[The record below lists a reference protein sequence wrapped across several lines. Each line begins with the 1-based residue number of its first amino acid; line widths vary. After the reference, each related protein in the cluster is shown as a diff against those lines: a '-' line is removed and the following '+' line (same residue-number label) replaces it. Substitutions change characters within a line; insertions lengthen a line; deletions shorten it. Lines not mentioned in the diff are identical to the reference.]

1 MLTMLQ
7 ETIAETH
14 AYLGRLMRQRLN
26 LRLSEP
32 VDYLLGRGRHAW
44 RATVASDLEQSGKC
58 RRCGTHRCDHFSRNG
73 HRPRTLG
80 LLDYVLALQ
89 LPRVVC
95 TCGGSVALDFKGLLR
110 PYQRLGDE
118 IDAQIHRWGAIS
130 ISLREMQAE
139 LAHSAVGRLGLRTIN
154 ERLHQLGELTPDL
167 DATQVPPIL
176 QIDAI
181 WFTQLYL
188 IHSLYSYK

>member
-1 MLTMLQ
+1 M
-7 ETIAETH
+7 APVGH
-14 AYLGRLMRQRLN
+14 AR
-26 LRLSEP
+26 
-32 VDYLLGRGRHAW
+32 
-44 RATVASDLEQSGKC
+44 RATVAYDLEQSGKC
-58 RRCGTHRCDHFSRNG
+58 RRCGMHRCDHFSRNG
-73 HRPRTLG
+73 HRPRALG
-80 LLDYVLALQ
+80 LWDYMLALQ

-95 TCGGSVALDFKGLLR
+95 TCGGSVALDFTGLLR
-110 PYQRLGDE
+110 PHQRLGDE

-130 ISLREMQAE
+130 ITLREMQAE
-139 LAHSAVGRLGLRTIN
+139 LAHSAVGRLGLRTTN

-167 DATQVPPIL
+167 DATQVPRIL

>member
-1 MLTMLQ
+1 VPAL
-7 ETIAETH
+7 
-14 AYLGRLMRQRLN
+14 
-26 LRLSEP
+26 
-32 VDYLLGRGRHAW
+32 RHASLRSFQPQW
-44 RATVASDLEQSGKC
+44 SSPADLGVIGLCAS
-58 RRCGTHRCDHFSRNG
+58 
-73 HRPRTLG
+73 
-80 LLDYVLALQ
+80 LQ

>member
-1 MLTMLQ
+1 
-7 ETIAETH
+7 
-14 AYLGRLMRQRLN
+14 
-26 LRLSEP
+26 
-32 VDYLLGRGRHAW
+32 
-44 RATVASDLEQSGKC
+44 
-58 RRCGTHRCDHFSRNG
+58 
-73 HRPRTLG
+73 
-80 LLDYVLALQ
+80 
-89 LPRVVC
+89 
-95 TCGGSVALDFKGLLR
+95 LDFKGLLR

-139 LAHSAVGRLGLRTIN
+139 LAHSTVGRLGLRTIN
-154 ERLHQLGELTPDL
+154 ERLHQLGELTPDP